1 MGQKQYL
8 HIKKDND
15 IAFLVW
21 GVRRTLMDNSS
32 PMPGRR
38 ASADG
43 IWSSRAHGS
52 RHDLSEGAVFGW
64 GCCEM

>member
-1 MGQKQYL
+1 
-8 HIKKDND
+8 
-15 IAFLVW
+15 
-21 GVRRTLMDNSS
+21 MDNSS

-52 RHDLSEGAVFGW
+52 RHDLSAGVGFCNYGIAVECKGGFG
-64 GCCEM
+64 GFGDRIGLAAAHRLI